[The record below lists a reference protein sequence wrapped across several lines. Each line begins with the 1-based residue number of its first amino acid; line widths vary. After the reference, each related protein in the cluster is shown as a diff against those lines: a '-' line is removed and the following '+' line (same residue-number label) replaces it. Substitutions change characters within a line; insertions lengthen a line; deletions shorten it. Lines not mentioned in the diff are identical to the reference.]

1 MACSRRT
8 THLGMTATIN
18 DGTSVLLGIAGPAMV
33 YLAVCH
39 ESMLEYSCST
49 DGSIDSL
56 KSAFLFFLE
65 FWIWP
70 LGMSAA
76 GIVLIAMGNNDK
88 SAGGFFDGCCRG
100 YTT

>member
-1 MACSRRT
+1 MKT
-8 THLGMTATIN
+8 ILG
-18 DGTSVLLGIAGPAMV
+18 GVLLGIAGPAMV

-65 FWIWP
+65 FFWIWP

-76 GIVLIAMGNNDK
+76 GIVLIVMGNNDK
-88 SAGGFFDGCCRG
+88 SAGGYFDGCCRG
-100 YTT
+100 YTACVP